1 VPPATTAL
9 GALLRYITDPARKQF
24 QPMNV
29 NFGLIPPLM
38 VRRQGRAKKEMM
50 SRRALADMTA
60 WARQN
65 DGTAVSSVA
74 ELDYAA
80 PTVATR

>member
-1 VPPATTAL
+1 
-9 GALLRYITDPARKQF
+9 
-24 QPMNV
+24 MNV

-38 VRRQGRAKKEMM
+38 VRRHGRAKKEMM

-65 DGTAVSSVA
+65 DGTAAPPEA
-74 ELDYAA
+74 ELDDAA
-80 PTVATR
+80 QTVATR